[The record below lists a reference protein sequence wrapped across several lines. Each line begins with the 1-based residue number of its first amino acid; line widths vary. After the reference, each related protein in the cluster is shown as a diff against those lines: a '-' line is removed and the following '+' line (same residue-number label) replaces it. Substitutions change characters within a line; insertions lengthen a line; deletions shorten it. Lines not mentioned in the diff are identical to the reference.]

1 MGKILN
7 MRLSAPDDYF
17 EVPDELKRGG
27 QNNLHKEHVKLLH
40 EYWQALRPLIK
51 KDVDKIPFIE
61 ERMQAALASFAHGKR
76 EPGRTLLMEIYNL
89 PLRKLR

>member
-1 MGKILN
+1 MGKILSMGLSSPDGYSTN
-7 MRLSAPDDYF
+7 MIEFWGDQEGAHAASVER
-17 EVPDELKRGG
+17 
-27 QNNLHKEHVKLLH
+27 LH

-51 KDVDKIPFIE
+51 RDVDKIPFIE